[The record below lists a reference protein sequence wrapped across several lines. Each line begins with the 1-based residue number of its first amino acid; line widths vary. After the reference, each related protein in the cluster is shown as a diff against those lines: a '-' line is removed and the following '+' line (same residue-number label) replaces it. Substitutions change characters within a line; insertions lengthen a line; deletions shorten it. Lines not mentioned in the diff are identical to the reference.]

1 MGRALL
7 IAPKLKFSTA
17 KSDPFAA
24 INYIASCACSGKAWS
39 EVPCVNC

>member
-17 KSDPFAA
+17 KPDPSAVV
-24 INYIASCACSGKAWS
+24 NYIASCVRPGKAWS
-39 EVPCVNC
+39 VVPCFDC